1 MSYPI
6 KRELDGMYFRVN
18 RGGKWQNVCFTD
30 MTREEQEAAVKD
42 RETQWLNSMIF
53 NLADV
58 VRNIGDALDIA
69 TYEREER

>member
-1 MSYPI
+1 MSYPT
-6 KRELDGMYFRVN
+6 KRELDGMYFRVERN
-18 RGGKWQNVCFTD
+18 GKWQNVCFTD
-30 MTREEQEAAVKD
+30 MTRDEQEDAVKD
-42 RETQWLNSMIF
+42 RGIQWLNSMIF

>member
-18 RGGKWQNVCFTD
+18 RDGKWQNVCFTD

-69 TYEREER
+69 TYEREEG

>member
-18 RGGKWQNVCFTD
+18 RDGKWQNVCFTY
-30 MTREEQEAAVKD
+30 MTREEQEATVKD
-42 RETQWLNSMIF
+42 RGTQWLNSMIF

-58 VRNIGDALDIA
+58 VIEIGDALDIA